1 MQTYMFA
8 QMPGVPHQTIS
19 SVTVSSDLQI
29 NLQMFTC

>member
-8 QMPGVPHQTIS
+8 QMPGVPYQTIC